1 MDSGNNLF
9 RNLTISQSR
18 AFHHLSF
25 KFGRV
30 STLPWLWVGKIN
42 CVVSAWKRFRINRNA
57 PTGHICTFN
66 FYCPHFCG
74 FQKLLSI
81 PKTNTFV
88 THNNQLQTNLNLSK
102 MSTKLFQLMPELD
115 MQEMA
120 YVESLV
126 KNYND
131 QQMLNFANFY
141 RSRRRDPQLL
151 LLAGLAGFVGIAGV
165 QRFLTDQIGM
175 GILYLFT
182 AGLCFIGTIVDL
194 INHKQLALEYN
205 IKVANEVSGW
215 IARMAE

>member
-1 MDSGNNLF
+1 
-9 RNLTISQSR
+9 
-18 AFHHLSF
+18 
-25 KFGRV
+25 
-30 STLPWLWVGKIN
+30 
-42 CVVSAWKRFRINRNA
+42 
-57 PTGHICTFN
+57 
-66 FYCPHFCG
+66 
-74 FQKLLSI
+74 
-81 PKTNTFV
+81 
-88 THNNQLQTNLNLSK
+88 

>member
-1 MDSGNNLF
+1 
-9 RNLTISQSR
+9 
-18 AFHHLSF
+18 
-25 KFGRV
+25 
-30 STLPWLWVGKIN
+30 
-42 CVVSAWKRFRINRNA
+42 
-57 PTGHICTFN
+57 
-66 FYCPHFCG
+66 
-74 FQKLLSI
+74 
-81 PKTNTFV
+81 
-88 THNNQLQTNLNLSK
+88 
-102 MSTKLFQLMPELD
+102 QLMPELD

-141 RSRRRDPQLL
+141 RSRRRDPQLI
-151 LLAGLAGFVGIAGV
+151 LLAGLAGFVGVAGV

-182 AGLCFIGTIVDL
+182 AGLCFIGTIIDL

-215 IARMAE
+215 IARMA

>member
-1 MDSGNNLF
+1 
-9 RNLTISQSR
+9 
-18 AFHHLSF
+18 
-25 KFGRV
+25 
-30 STLPWLWVGKIN
+30 
-42 CVVSAWKRFRINRNA
+42 
-57 PTGHICTFN
+57 
-66 FYCPHFCG
+66 
-74 FQKLLSI
+74 
-81 PKTNTFV
+81 
-88 THNNQLQTNLNLSK
+88 

-182 AGLCFIGTIVDL
+182 GRALFYR
-194 INHKQLALEYN
+194 NHCRFDQPQAVGFRIQYQSCKRSFGMDCPY
-205 IKVANEVSGW
+205 G
-215 IARMAE
+215 